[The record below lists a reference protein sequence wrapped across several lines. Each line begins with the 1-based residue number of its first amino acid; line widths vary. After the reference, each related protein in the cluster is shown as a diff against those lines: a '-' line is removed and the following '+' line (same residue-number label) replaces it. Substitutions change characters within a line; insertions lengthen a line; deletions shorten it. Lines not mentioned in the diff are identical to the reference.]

1 MASYTARPLN
11 SKDSDTDCSLASN
24 SAPNMF
30 CSMGL
35 HAATAQWLPSEQ
47 RATFPVSGK
56 NE

>member
-1 MASYTARPLN
+1 MASHTARPLK

-35 HAATAQWLPSEQ
+35 RAATAQWLPSEQ

-56 NE
+56 K